1 MAITKKPVA
10 APAPVAT
17 KAAPSTKAAP
27 VKAAPAPAAP
37 APVAATPVT
46 ETEVVAE
53 TTSSLSKLEKQF
65 ASLLTLVKEI
75 TSELKVVK
83 KENEKMKKIVE
94 KTERKRANA
103 RTSPSGFAKPTKISD
118 EMCDFLGVARGT
130 EMSRTDVTRR
140 INAYVKQH
148 NLNKPDNKR
157 IILPDA
163 KLKKILG
170 VTGNEEV
177 SFFVLQRFIKGHF
190 LKA

>member
-1 MAITKKPVA
+1 MVKKSSTATTTAAAAPVAPAKAAPKVEAPAKSAA
-10 APAPVAT
+10 APAVVEPEAPVVEVASPLTDLAT
-17 KAAPSTKAAP
+17 KINSFAA
-27 VKAAPAPAAP
+27 
-37 APVAATPVT
+37 
-46 ETEVVAE
+46 
-53 TTSSLSKLEKQF
+53 
-65 ASLLTLVKEI
+65 LVKE
-75 TSELKVVK
+75 TQAALKVLQ
-83 KENEKMKKIVE
+83 KEYDRMKKLVE

-118 EMCDFLGVARGT
+118 EMCDFLGVPRGT
-130 EMSRTDVTRR
+130 EMSRTDVTRK
-140 INAYVKQH
+140 INAYVKQY

-177 SFFVLQRFIKGHF
+177 SFFVLQRYIKNHF

>member
-1 MAITKKPVA
+1 MAVTKKPVA
-10 APAPVAT
+10 PTPAPVAT

-27 VKAAPAPAAP
+27 TPAKV
-37 APVAATPVT
+37 APVPPTTT
-46 ETEVVAE
+46 ETEVTE
-53 TTSSLSKLEKQF
+53 ISSLAKLEKQF
-65 ASLLTLVKEI
+65 ATLLTLVKEI
-75 TSELKVVK
+75 TSEMKVVK
-83 KENEKMKKIVE
+83 KENDKMKKIVE

-157 IILPDA
+157 IILPDP